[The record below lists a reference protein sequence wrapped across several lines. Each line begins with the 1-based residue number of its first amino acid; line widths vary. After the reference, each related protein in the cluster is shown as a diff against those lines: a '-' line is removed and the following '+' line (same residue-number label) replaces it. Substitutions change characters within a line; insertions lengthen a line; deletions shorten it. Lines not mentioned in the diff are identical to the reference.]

1 MKRFFI
7 LSLFFAFAINFNAQT
22 KLPPLGIENPN
33 FRGRGYSS
41 YYCGPR
47 TKTLMDNGESP
58 FLNKDATR
66 FLENAVR
73 ENNVTKATKFLEAG
87 ASAFISYEMID
98 KKQYEMIDVMHKDN
112 PKLIRYSQLLHHACA
127 KSDAEMIDFLIE
139 RGASLD
145 LYGYHVEL
153 YDHPEWD
160 PWSKKWTN
168 KRVKERKYLLT
179 SKLWNGDRNYKNT
192 PADVALIYMRL
203 DNLKHI
209 KDKYNKYPTIYG
221 LNHSLLNSVHEEKM
235 IRLILSDEFQ
245 NNYVKPAGYKM
256 ADVINFG
263 YHWVHFE
270 NGGQQSTYVKSVY
283 LINSI
288 IQKIGEYRNNNNKEM
303 EKEYLNFLNLILA
316 EGADVNKEEGW
327 YKIEGSSTIDS
338 GYLTPLYV
346 AMRHKNMMDIVKLLR
361 SKGAKM
367 TTTRDGKTISLM
379 KLNIYDEYKEYFML
393 EGE

>member
-7 LSLFFAFAINFNAQT
+7 LSLFFAFATNFNAQT
-22 KLPPLGIENPN
+22 KLPPLGIDNPFVPRKGEKN
-33 FRGRGYSS
+33 SKFVR
-41 YYCGPR
+41 GPR
-47 TKTLMDNGESP
+47 TKTYKGEGRVFDNE
-58 FLNKDATR
+58 DATR
-66 FLENAVR
+66 FLQKAVN
-73 ENNVTKATKFLEAG
+73 ENNVTNAEKFLKAG

-145 LYGYHVEL
+145 LCGYHVEWDTRWAINTL
-153 YDHPEWD
+153 YGEYGP
-160 PWSKKWTN
+160 
-168 KRVKERKYLLT
+168 RKNDGPYILT
-179 SKLWNGDRNYKNT
+179 SKLWNGDGNYRDT

-209 KDKYNKYPTIYG
+209 KDKYHKYPSIYG
-221 LNHSLLNSVHEEKM
+221 LNRSLLNSIHKEKM
-235 IRLILSDEFQ
+235 IRLILSNEFQ
-245 NNYVKPAGYKM
+245 NDYIKPAGYNM

-263 YHWVHFE
+263 YHYVNFE
-270 NGGQQSTYVKSVY
+270 HGGSAAQRVISVY
-283 LINSI
+283 LINMI
-288 IQKIGEYRNNNNKEM
+288 IQKIGEYRNSNNKEM
-303 EKEYLNFLNLILA
+303 EKEYMNFLNQILA
-316 EGADVNKEEGW
+316 EGVDVNKNV
-327 YKIEGSSTIDS
+327 
-338 GYLTPLYV
+338 PLYV

-367 TTTRDGKTISLM
+367 TAIRNGKTVSL
-379 KLNIYDEYKEYFML
+379 LELDIYDEYKEYFML

>member
-22 KLPPLGIENPN
+22 KVPPLGIENPN
-33 FRGRGYSS
+33 FLGNGVDS

-47 TKTLMDNGESP
+47 TRTKYNSGEYP
-58 FLNKDATR
+58 LNEDATR

-145 LYGYHVEL
+145 LYGYHWEL
-153 YDHPEWD
+153 IDHPEWD
-160 PWSKKWTN
+160 EWRKKWTN
-168 KRVKERKYLLT
+168 TRVKKNTYILT
-179 SKLWNGDRNYKNT
+179 SKLWNGDKNYKNT
-192 PADVALIYMRL
+192 PADVALKYMRL

-221 LNHSLLNSVHEEKM
+221 LNLSLLYSEHKEKM

-263 YHWVHFE
+263 HNW
-270 NGGQQSTYVKSVY
+270 TYSSSVRSVY

-288 IQKIGEYRNNNNKEM
+288 IQKIGQYRNKNNKEM
-303 EKEYLNFLNLILA
+303 EKEYLNFLNQILA

-327 YKIEGSSTIDS
+327 YIIEGSHEY
-338 GYLTPLYV
+338 GYVTPLYV